1 MVFRLQTPIDDP
13 QKRTQA
19 VLQITDML
27 GLYQAELA
35 RILGINCPDIGELA
49 SARRNLEPDTG
60 AWRQAGLLIR
70 FYQALYD
77 RLSGDGVAMRNWL
90 RVEQKALQGVPHLQM
105 VDDGELEKIVAWL
118 ESTGP

>member
-1 MVFRLQTPIDDP
+1 MVFRLQTPVDEP

-49 SARRNLEPDTG
+49 SARRHLEPDSE
-60 AWRQAGLLIR
+60 AWQQAGLLIR

-90 RVEQKALQGVPHLQM
+90 RIEHEALQGVPHLQM